1 MQHFKM
7 RMTKLRHL
15 IERLPDDR
23 DIFNYPGIS
32 KEMLLKAFETANN
45 LAQGI
50 PDDDPDNQLI
60 IISLKRLSSNFYNK
74 YKKFLDSDSELPS
87 QDEFDGFIDD
97 VSALIEKTKSVY
109 FICDSGRDHSASELQ
124 GLKTEVEEF
133 KRFKASYSQEYEE
146 AKKEVEELHDIKT
159 NLEALSKET
168 KLFHDSAKDNSDAV
182 DALKTNV
189 SNHADQVEKWGKSID
204 ECQKTI
210 DSART
215 DITELK
221 TNYEEL
227 SQSINDIHDRSGKA
241 LSEID
246 GGFEKSKKL
255 LDEAESTLSD
265 SNRHSMAASF
275 KSRKD
280 ELLAPM
286 WLWGLA
292 LVGAIVGIILI
303 VALGPR
309 VDFSDGFKMA
319 AIGPLLF
326 RMALIAP
333 CVWLGWYAGKQYG
346 FTVRV
351 REDYSFKYACS
362 VAYEGF
368 KKAAGGSDTQLGQI
382 LLELCMLNM
391 AQQPLR
397 VYADSKFGVKG
408 LPIEEFIDTV
418 GKKLPHPESLELEC
432 GRTKLK
438 TQFSQDNEDWKNTN
452 P

>member
-87 QDEFDGFIDD
+87 RDEFDGFIDD

-109 FICDSGRDHSASELQ
+109 FICDSGREHSASELQ

-275 KSRKD
+275 KSRKN
-280 ELLAPM
+280 ELLVPM
-286 WLWGLA
+286 IVWGIAFTAAIVCVALVVIYSPSADFSKGFGLA
-292 LVGAIVGIILI
+292 Q
-303 VALGPR
+303 LGP
-309 VDFSDGFKMA
+309 V
-319 AIGPLLF
+319 LF
-326 RMALIAP
+326 RAALIAP

-418 GKKLPHPESLELEC
+418 GKKLPHPESLELEY

-438 TQFSQDNEDWKNTN
+438 TQFSQDKEEWKNTN
-452 P
+452 S

>member
-87 QDEFDGFIDD
+87 QNEFDGFIDD

-109 FICDSGRDHSASELQ
+109 FICDTGREHSASELQ
-124 GLKTEVEEF
+124 GLRAEVDEF
-133 KRFKASYSQEYEE
+133 KKFKASYSQEYEA
-146 AKKEVEELHDIKT
+146 AKKEVEELHDIRT
-159 NLEALSKET
+159 NLETLSKEA
-168 KLFHDSAKDNSDAV
+168 KSFHDSAKENSDAV
-182 DALKTNV
+182 DTLKENV
-189 SNHADQVEKWGKSID
+189 SNHAAQVEKWGKSID
-204 ECQKTI
+204 ECQKMI

-221 TNYEEL
+221 TNYQNL
-227 SQSINDIHDRSGKA
+227 SDSINDIHDRSDKT

-255 LDEAESTLSD
+255 LDEAELTLSD

-292 LVGAIVGIILI
+292 L
-303 VALGPR
+303 R
-309 VDFSDGFKMA
+309 
-319 AIGPLLF
+319 LL
-326 RMALIAP
+326 
-333 CVWLGWYAGKQYG
+333 C
-346 FTVRV
+346 
-351 REDYSFKYACS
+351 
-362 VAYEGF
+362 
-368 KKAAGGSDTQLGQI
+368 
-382 LLELCMLNM
+382 
-391 AQQPLR
+391 
-397 VYADSKFGVKG
+397 
-408 LPIEEFIDTV
+408 
-418 GKKLPHPESLELEC
+418 
-432 GRTKLK
+432 
-438 TQFSQDNEDWKNTN
+438 
-452 P
+452 

>member
-109 FICDSGRDHSASELQ
+109 FICDSGREHSASELQ
-124 GLKTEVEEF
+124 GLKTEVDEF

-146 AKKEVEELHDIKT
+146 AKKEVAELHDIKT
-159 NLEALSKET
+159 NLETLSKEA
-168 KLFHDSAKDNSDAV
+168 KSFHDSAKDNSDAV
-182 DALKTNV
+182 DTLKENV
-189 SNHADQVEKWGKSID
+189 SNHAVQVEKWGKSID
-204 ECQKTI
+204 ECQKMI

-221 TNYEEL
+221 TNYQNL
-227 SQSINDIHDRSGKA
+227 SDSINDIHDRSGKA

-275 KSRKD
+275 KSRKN
-280 ELLAPM
+280 ELLVPM
-286 WLWGLA
+286 IVWGIAFTAAIVCVALVVIYSPSADFSKGFGLA
-292 LVGAIVGIILI
+292 Q
-303 VALGPR
+303 LGP
-309 VDFSDGFKMA
+309 V
-319 AIGPLLF
+319 LF
-326 RMALIAP
+326 RAALIAP

-418 GKKLPHPESLELEC
+418 VKKLPHPESLELEY

-438 TQFSQDNEDWKNTN
+438 TQFSQDNEEWKNTN
-452 P
+452 S